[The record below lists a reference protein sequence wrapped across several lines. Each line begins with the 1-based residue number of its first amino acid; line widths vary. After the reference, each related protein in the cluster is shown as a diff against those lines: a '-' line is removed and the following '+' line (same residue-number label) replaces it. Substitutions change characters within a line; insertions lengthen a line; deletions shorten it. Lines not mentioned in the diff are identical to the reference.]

1 MHDRLAG
8 RAARRQGRGDLGG
21 AAPQARSPFEPF
33 QRDLPRIPELLP
45 VSSTRTQDTYEIA
58 IREGMAEIL
67 PGFQTPIYGYEGVY
81 PGPTIRARKGRKVV
95 VRQRNTLPFE
105 SNVHLHGG
113 YVPAAHDGHPMDV
126 IAAGRSFDYHYP
138 NEQDAA
144 TLWYHDHAHGRT
156 SKTLYY
162 GLLAMYVLEDDLE
175 AELGLPQGEYD
186 VPLVI
191 ADHAFNKDGSFRY
204 AENVDLGFRGDT
216 ILVNGAVSPRMAVQ
230 RRKYR
235 LRFLNGSNAR
245 SYTLRLGRGR
255 AMQQIAGDGGLLER
269 PVPRARVPLHP
280 AERIDLVLDFSA
292 YGPGDEIV
300 LHNED
305 GSGGTVPIMRF
316 DVVGGGEREQFK
328 VPSRLRPL
336 EPLPGANARRRWE
349 LGLGTVGVAD
359 QRPRLRPDP
368 DRRPPAAGQH
378 GDLDLRQPLQPR
390 APDAHP
396 RLPVPRARAHERAG
410 GDRRPARLEGHR
422 RRAARRD
429 RDRARLVRALRRQ
442 VRLPLPR
449 ARTRRQGDDAAA
461 RGGLGERASAFAGG
475 AGVAALAFP
484 RRRALGRRRAHP
496 GRRRRAA
503 RRQRQPLDAERRH
516 GQGRRARDVD
526 RSPARTLAHNVRSD
540 ERQLE
545 HRESPIGVAGPPVTD
560 DASRRPAPTRSSAGC
575 TRR

>member
-1 MHDRLAG
+1 MVASRPHANGFGSLALLCTIASPSALRG
-8 RAARRQGRGDLGG
+8 GPAEVTSAGLRA
-21 AAPQARSPFEPF
+21 QARSPLEPF

-162 GLLAMYVLEDDLE
+162 GLLAMYILEDDLE
-175 AELGLPQGEYD
+175 DELGLPQGEYD

-216 ILVNGAVSPRMAVQ
+216 ILVNGAISPRMAVQ

-269 PVPRARVPLHP
+269 PVPRARVPIHP

-305 GSGGTVPIMRF
+305 GTGGTVPIMRF

-349 LGLGTVGVAD
+349 LGLGTAAWQSTASASTPPGSTPAHGWAAPRSGPSSTAPTACTRCTSTASSSGCSSAPARPW
-359 QRPRLRPDP
+359 RPRTGS
-368 DRRPPAAGQH
+368 AG
-378 GDLDLRQPLQPR
+378 RTPSACCP
-390 APDAHP
+390 
-396 RLPVPRARAHERAG
+396 
-410 GDRRPARLEGHR
+410 
-422 RRAARRD
+422 
-429 RDRARLVRALRRQ
+429 
-442 VRLPLPR
+442 
-449 ARTRRQGDDAAA
+449 TRR
-461 RGGLGERASAFAGG
+461 
-475 AGVAALAFP
+475 
-484 RRRALGRRRAHP
+484 
-496 GRRRRAA
+496 
-503 RRQRQPLDAERRH
+503 
-516 GQGRRARDVD
+516 
-526 RSPARTLAHNVRSD
+526 
-540 ERQLE
+540 
-545 HRESPIGVAGPPVTD
+545 
-560 DASRRPAPTRSSAGC
+560 
-575 TRR
+575 